1 MTRREESSA
10 SAPKFGEWGG
20 NDVPYTLYFEN
31 ARKKKD
37 QGKRLSTTDLQED
50 PNAFAKAP
58 SLRTAPPAVE
68 PTSQRPKQRFTS
80 DEEYLHQAAFI
91 PMRHVADR
99 HRFRQESPR
108 RMPGDQTSSIDPGR
122 RPNQLV
128 AERGLGPAN
137 IPLHWNA
144 EGPAVPVFGKWNE
157 KDPSMDNN
165 YSGIFENLRRE
176 KKSTLPN
183 ATPQQTEDK
192 PAKAKAKYPPM
203 YNSNMLLG
211 VFMAV
216 KKGPLP
222 PIHCYFHFINS
233 NRRCGSTDHKCLER

>member
-1 MTRREESSA
+1 MTRRR

-68 PTSQRPKQRFTS
+68 PTSQRPEQRFTS

-91 PMRHVADR
+91 PMRTWQIDIGSGRSPHDGCLET
-99 HRFRQESPR
+99 RQVPLI
-108 RMPGDQTSSIDPGR
+108 Q
-122 RPNQLV
+122 
-128 AERGLGPAN
+128 GLGPAN

-165 YSGIFENLRRE
+165 YSGDLVKRDLFLQYIVTSIL
-176 KKSTLPN
+176 ST
-183 ATPQQTEDK
+183 AIGD
-192 PAKAKAKYPPM
+192 
-203 YNSNMLLG
+203 
-211 VFMAV
+211 V
-216 KKGPLP
+216 GPL
-222 PIHCYFHFINS
+222 ITNV
-233 NRRCGSTDHKCLER
+233 